1 MSKVRSAPR
10 FKKGDIICKHTYPG
24 RDHWQQVC
32 EVIDVS
38 SQQYTLR
45 PIQFRSLDKDW
56 STLTTQSN
64 ANFLRIGSLEEDET
78 TLFTQKTLEAEKE
91 EQTAELRM
99 LIRQTVREE
108 LALLGFVLPNS
119 SKEQPF
125 E

>member
-1 MSKVRSAPR
+1 
-10 FKKGDIICKHTYPG
+10 
-24 RDHWQQVC
+24 
-32 EVIDVS
+32 VIDVS

-108 LALLGFVLPNS
+108 LALLGFVLFNS